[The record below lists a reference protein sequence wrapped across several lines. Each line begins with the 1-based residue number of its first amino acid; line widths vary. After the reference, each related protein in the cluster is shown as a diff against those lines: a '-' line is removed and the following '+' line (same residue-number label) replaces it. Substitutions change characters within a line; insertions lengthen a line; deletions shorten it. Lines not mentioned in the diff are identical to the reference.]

1 MKKFDGGFT
10 FIEIIIS
17 IGLAAILLPA
27 LGGALSFSLR
37 VASQGEKFSQAYN
50 LAQQGMEQMYAAK
63 SQDWS
68 TFTNSI
74 TTTVIS
80 PFTRAITI
88 EDGLRCGF
96 KPTWEICST
105 GSQSDPDTKKVT
117 VVVFWPE
124 AGGTNIASVSGY
136 VTNH

>member
-88 EDGLRCGF
+88 
-96 KPTWEICST
+96 
-105 GSQSDPDTKKVT
+105 
-117 VVVFWPE
+117 
-124 AGGTNIASVSGY
+124 
-136 VTNH
+136 